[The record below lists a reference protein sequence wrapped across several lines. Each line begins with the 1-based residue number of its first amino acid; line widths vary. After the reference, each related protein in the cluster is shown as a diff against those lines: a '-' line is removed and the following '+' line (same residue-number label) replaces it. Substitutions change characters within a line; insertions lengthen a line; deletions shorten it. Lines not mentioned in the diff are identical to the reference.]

1 MNRKGWLLAALA
13 SMSLAACVTI
23 NVYFPAAAAEK
34 AADRII
40 DEVWGE
46 QTGRKPEGERQGFRV
61 PQPGAPRR
69 LALVAVPQ
77 GPSPVPRIGDGAFVE
92 PGVPPAVAQLL
103 LAALDLLVP
112 AAHAQANI
120 DISSPAVNALK
131 SSMSARHASLLPH
144 YNSGAVGLTARGLVA
159 VRDASAVPLTQRAQV
174 NQLVAA
180 ENRDRNALY
189 QAIAEANGHPEWEPD
204 IRATFARR
212 WIERAQPGWWY
223 ESGGGWQQR

>member
-1 MNRKGWLLAALA
+1 VNRASWMLAAA
-13 SMSLAACVTI
+13 GAMTLAACVTI

-46 QTGRKPEGERQGFRV
+46 EGARKRQDPQRQGGLRD
-61 PQPGAPRR
+61 AARM
-69 LALVAVPQ
+69 LARALLDAA
-77 GPSPVPRIGDGAFVE
+77 I
-92 PGVPPAVAQLL
+92 PPAA
-103 LAALDLLVP
+103 
-112 AAHAQANI
+112 AQANL
-120 DISSPAVNALK
+120 DISTPAVNALQN
-131 SSMSARHASLLPH
+131 SMASRHRDLASH
-144 YNSGAVGLTARGLVA
+144 YASGAVGLTDEGLVA
-159 VRDASAVPLTQRAQV
+159 LRDASAVPLAQRPRV

-189 QAIAEANGHPEWEPD
+189 RAIAEANGHPEWEPD

-223 ESGGGWQQR
+223 ETGGSWNKR